1 MPASPDIEGSWMF
14 LLDKWYLDVVTD
26 GGDVAILYAA
36 RLRWGAFRVAYAS
49 AIEDHE
55 AGTHREARTIRGV
68 EPAGRDARELTW
80 RNKAL
85 VVDGRWERGARP
97 IRRTLASTPHGE
109 IRWSCHVP
117 RGRASVRIGGC
128 TYDGSGYAE
137 RLRLTIPPWKLP
149 FDTLLWGRHVSD
161 RHSVVWIEW
170 RGAECR
176 SWVWLD
182 GRDQP
187 DAVVTDA
194 GVSGLADGAELCAGN
209 GRDVV
214 DRGVLAAFTDLLP
227 GFAHR
232 VGEALGTMHERKRV
246 ERSTIVRAGQPVDE
260 GWTVRELVTW

>member
-1 MPASPDIEGSWMF
+1 MF

-36 RLRWGAFRVAYAS
+36 RLRWGAFRAAYAS
-49 AIEDHE
+49 AIEDDR
-55 AGTHREARTIRGV
+55 AGAHREARTIRGV
-68 EPAGRDARELTW
+68 EPPRRDARELTW

-85 VVDGRWERGARP
+85 DVDARWEHGARP
-97 IRRTLASTPHGE
+97 IRRTLASTPDGKIH
-109 IRWSCHVP
+109 WSCHIP
-117 RGRASVRIGGC
+117 RGRASVRIGAC
-128 TYDGSGYAE
+128 TYVGLGYAE

-149 FDTLLWGRHVSD
+149 FGTLRWGRHVSD

-170 RGAECR
+170 RGVECR

-182 GRDQP
+182 GCDQP
-187 DAVVTDA
+187 DAVVTDT
-194 GVSGLADGAELCAGN
+194 GVSGLADGAELCAGD

-214 DRGVLAAFTDLLP
+214 DRRVLAAFTDLLP

-232 VGEALGTMHERKRV
+232 VGEPLRNMHERKRV

-260 GWTVRELVTW
+260 GWTLRELVTW